1 MPNPIEMVK
10 RVPWEVWV
18 GLLLTIV
25 VAWIATRQ
33 AVSAGQAQAES
44 QTLDGA
50 QVAEPLPQEPIV
62 DAISQQS
69 ASQNAALGGLADSF
83 GKTQGELATSQQAIL
98 GQLADANAAYAS
110 GLAQVRSGSPLAQPS
125 GAWGTPAGELGT
137 LLGTHNQNA
146 AGSSAQVSA
155 TTQAEGG
162 RQAPQPAPSGDI
174 GMHSATDTSG
184 NTYTINKAY
193 GDMTDQEKD
202 DANRFAHGYS
212 G

>member
-1 MPNPIEMVK
+1 MPIHPVEIAK

-33 AVSAGQAQAES
+33 AVSAGQAQADKG

-50 QVAEPLPQEPIV
+50 KVAEPLPQEPIV

-69 ASQNAALGGLADSF
+69 KANTDALTGLADGFSMS
-83 GKTQGELATSQQAIL
+83 QAQLATQQQAIL
-98 GQLADANAAYAS
+98 SAVGQHPATASPSSSSYGSVGAAM
-110 GLAQVRSGSPLAQPS
+110 GSAYQSAAVQP
-125 GAWGTPAGELGT
+125 APA
-137 LLGTHNQNA
+137 A
-146 AGSSAQVSA
+146 AA
-155 TTQAEGG
+155 TTRAE
-162 RQAPQPAPSGDI
+162 APQQSRSAPAPSGGDI
-174 GMHSATDTSG
+174 GTHSATDASG
-184 NTYTINKAY
+184 RTYTIDKAY
-193 GDMTDQEKD
+193 GAMTDAEKD